1 MYFISVKEPLVTK
14 KNLTVIPSRSPFP
27 FLLSEC
33 TGRLPRMSPARLHFS
48 YVAVF
53 STTFNKVFF
62 APSVKVVQQ
71 QNFEITVAMRLV
83 AERPIE
89 RLLHQ
94 SFNCIICV
102 DEGDAS

>member
-1 MYFISVKEPLVTK
+1 
-14 KNLTVIPSRSPFP
+14 
-27 FLLSEC
+27 
-33 TGRLPRMSPARLHFS
+33 MSPAHPRFS

-71 QNFEITVAMRLV
+71 NFEITVAMRLV
-83 AERPIE
+83 AERPIK

-94 SFNCIICV
+94 SFNCTNCV